1 MEGLPSYEEAT
12 IAPHWTQLI
21 APYVPMTDWRRCSL
35 VNSRFYKQFAPKL
48 WLDPLI
54 TARAYGLHP
63 NDDLAW
69 YRRFISVHLEA
80 VRVSTRELVRSLDF
94 RDFAVVA
101 SGLYSTDASER
112 AISNSFKRLPTLF
125 PRLICLLVDG
135 HPEINPESLL
145 ATDTGRLR
153 ETAQRGLQLLD
164 LAHCPFPL
172 PTRFF
177 QSPYLRDLLYLDISY
192 LPGSIADSVHTSM
205 NPQYLPALRV
215 LKVRNREV
223 EDSTARLLFRTF
235 RFQLWCL
242 DLSDNK
248 LTDDVIPPL
257 INNCFSSV
265 TFRSDAHFAVEGKL
279 TNHQQLGTTRYGPF
293 EFIIESGE
301 SASFT
306 HPMRY
311 MSDAPPYV
319 RRGSGQELQ
328 EWQVARNTGTDPRRA
343 DSAGVISKYILV
355 DSLENTAPSARG
367 PASAIGTGRG
377 GLTHLYLN
385 GNRLSSGGV
394 EELLRLSLGR
404 LEHFECDIDRF
415 PRIIADPN
423 SSFEVRG
430 LFGFSHL
437 FRPVFSSNLR
447 SLRIHHSAV
456 TGIPD
461 VSSGQLPH
469 WKALVYA
476 ETSFRQRIE
485 MAYPQALVPDMN
497 PRLTSLTLT
506 EIPSRSTGPL
516 ISGITRFLDLAS
528 DQQNAVMAVTASSRQ
543 RGSLV
548 LNGLR
553 HIRLELKP
561 AQSEDLDNL
570 FMDGDVNFS
579 ELLDPASPASEP
591 SSPSYSLSNSGA
603 ASDYKPDS
611 STGRQDRFW
620 HDRAREH
627 VTHRVE
633 ASESW
638 NGNTHTIRVWVGR
651 GIPGPHRAV
660 NEYMRNLR
668 RPHLHKNVGP
678 AMPNHVAAGVPP
690 GSYIYHAA
698 WDAMVVPR
706 SLPHIDEKSTLAS
719 MRDVAA
725 ALKEY
730 RGRTRGTIRHWLGKL
745 ELATIPHA
753 I

>member
-1 MEGLPSYEEAT
+1 MRQQPSKFCQPGAGLPLPTPFPFKLHSHQTERRGDSRCRSAATVDMEGLPSYEEAT

-21 APYVPMTDWRRCSL
+21 AP
-35 VNSRFYKQFAPKL
+35 F
-48 WLDPLI
+48 I
-54 TARAYGLHP
+54 T
-63 NDDLAW
+63 
-69 YRRFISVHLEA
+69 VHLEA
-80 VRVSTRELVRSLDF
+80 VRMSTRELVRSLDF

-101 SGLYSTDASER
+101 SGLYSTDTSER

-177 QSPYLRDLLYLDISY
+177 QSPYLRGLLYLDISS

-205 NPQYLPALRV
+205 NPQCLPALRV

-223 EDSTARLLFRTF
+223 DDLAARLLFRTF

-248 LTDDVIPPL
+248 LTDDVVPPL
-257 INNCFSSV
+257 INNCFSPV

-279 TNHQQLGTTRYGPF
+279 MNPQQLGTTRYGPF

-343 DSAGVISKYILV
+343 DSAGAISKYILV

-367 PASAIGTGRG
+367 PAFAIGTGRG

-385 GNRLSSGGV
+385 GNRFSSGGV

-415 PRIIADPN
+415 PRIIADPY

-469 WKALVYA
+469 WKA
-476 ETSFRQRIE
+476 
-485 MAYPQALVPDMN
+485 
-497 PRLTSLTLT
+497 
-506 EIPSRSTGPL
+506 
-516 ISGITRFLDLAS
+516 FLDLAS
-528 DQQNAVMAVTASSRQ
+528 NQQNAVMAVTASSRQ

-548 LNGLR
+548 LGGLC
-553 HIRLELKP
+553 HIRLELTP

-570 FMDGDVNFS
+570 FMDGHVNFS

-591 SSPSYSLSNSGA
+591 SSPGYSLSDSA
-603 ASDYKPDS
+603 TASDYKADS

-627 VTHRVE
+627 VTHRIE

-651 GIPGPHRAV
+651 GVPGPHQAV

-668 RPHLHKNVGP
+668 RPHLHKIVGP

-725 ALKEY
+725 ALREY
-730 RGRTRGTIRHWLGKL
+730 RGRTRGTIRHWSGKL
-745 ELATIPHA
+745 ELVTSPHA